1 MCCVGSEGGG
11 GGWTGGVGWGGWKL
25 WFAVGVQQMG
35 TNRLPCPP
43 CELQARATAPPVW
56 PPPRRGTHVRG
67 EVLPA
72 KPICATPASARFC
85 RSPLAEAAAPTL
97 VDTAASGVDLEV
109 DVTDDAASR
118 VCEKLRG
125 RAPSEGLS
133 LQGHMAC

>member
-1 MCCVGSEGGG
+1 M
-11 GGWTGGVGWGGWKL
+11 GWGGVGGNFGLL
-25 WFAVGVQQMG
+25 WAC
-35 TNRLPCPP
+35 NRWARIGCRAHHANCRLEPP
-43 CELQARATAPPVW
+43 PPPVW